1 MIRGIRSKDP
11 YRQCVDHRFFLILAN
26 QQNLISMF
34 HYFKN
39 ISWAFVILLV
49 FFSHQAFSQNLHDVP
64 EKLKTLVSQAL
75 KKAGNNEKELSK
87 AIELASS
94 EEIESVCFLI
104 SYMPE
109 RDLQALS
116 AEFIL
121 ENVRLALEARQ
132 KYTWCATLP
141 DSIFLNEV
149 LPYASLNETRENWR
163 TELYRTFSPI
173 VANCKNMHEAID
185 SVNRNILKITKV
197 EYNTQREKA
206 DQSPFES
213 MKSGM
218 ASCTGLSI
226 LLTAAFRAVGIP
238 SRIAGTPMWTN
249 MRGNHNWC
257 EVWID
262 GQWYFTEYYPDRLN
276 ASWFLEDAG
285 KADRNNPIHWIYA
298 STFKPTGLSFPLV
311 WDESIQYVHAHNVT
325 DRYIDLYLADD
336 DLKAISDSNYLLNV
350 VVYKSEN
357 SLNSKDRVI
366 ARVEVLDGDNVID
379 FGYSPGPN
387 DDLNR
392 YLKFTL
398 TRDKKYEIVLTLP
411 DGSQK
416 KMFQQSGDKSDQILK
431 LWFE

>member
-1 MIRGIRSKDP
+1 
-11 YRQCVDHRFFLILAN
+11 
-26 QQNLISMF
+26 MF
-34 HYFKN
+34 HHFKN
-39 ISWAFVILLV
+39 ISWVLVILLV
-49 FFSHQAFSQNLHDVP
+49 FFSGQTFSQNLHDVP
-64 EKLKTLVSQAL
+64 EKYKTFVSQAL

-87 AIELASS
+87 AIELASY
-94 EEIESVCFLI
+94 EEIESVCYLI
-104 SYMPE
+104 SFMPE

-121 ENVRLALEARQ
+121 ENVRLAQKAR
-132 KYTWCATLP
+132 KEFSWCAALP

-163 TELYRTFSPI
+163 ANFLETFGPLVKRCDNI
-173 VANCKNMHEAID
+173 YAAID
-185 SVNRNILKITKV
+185 SINRNILKITGV

-206 DQSPFES
+206 DQSPLES

-226 LLTAAFRAVGIP
+226 LLTAAFRSVGIP

-276 ASWFLEDAG
+276 FSWFLEDAG
-285 KADRNNPIHWIYA
+285 RADRNNPIHWIYA
-298 STFKPTGLSFPLV
+298 SSFKPTGLAFPLV
-311 WDESIQYVHAHNVT
+311 WDESIQYVHGHNVT

-336 DLKAISDSNYLLNV
+336 DLKAISDADYILNV
-350 VVYKSEN
+350 VVFQTEN
-357 SLNSKDRVI
+357 AVKSKDRVI
-366 ARVEVLDGDNVID
+366 ARVEVLDGAEVID
-379 FGYSPGPN
+379 FGYTPGP
-387 DDLNR
+387 DDDFNR

-398 TRDKKYEIVLTLP
+398 KRDKKYEIALTLP
-411 DGSQK
+411 GGSQK
-416 KMFQQSGDKSDQILK
+416 KFIQQSADHRNHILK
-431 LWFE
+431 LWLE

>member
-1 MIRGIRSKDP
+1 MINHFKK
-11 YRQCVDHRFFLILAN
+11 
-26 QQNLISMF
+26 ISCTL
-34 HYFKN
+34 
-39 ISWAFVILLV
+39 VLLLV
-49 FFSHQAFSQNLHDVP
+49 FFSNHTFSQNPAEVP
-64 EKLKTLVSQAL
+64 DAFKNLVDQAL
-75 KKAGNNEKELSK
+75 KKAGANENELSK
-87 AIELASS
+87 ALKLASS
-94 EEIESVCFLI
+94 EEKGPVSFLI
-104 SYMPE
+104 AYMPE
-109 RDLQALS
+109 RDLQTLN

-121 ENVRLALEARQ
+121 EHVRQAHQARQ
-132 KYTWCATLP
+132 KFSWCAALP
-141 DSIFLNEV
+141 DSVFLNEV

-163 TELYRTFSPI
+163 TEFMKTFGPL
-173 VANCKNMHEAID
+173 VAECNNIHEAID
-185 SVNRNILKITKV
+185 SINRNILKITGV

-226 LLTAAFRAVGIP
+226 MLTAAFRSVGIP

-276 ASWFLEDAG
+276 FSWFLEDAG
-285 KADRNNPIHWIYA
+285 KADRNNPIHWIYV
-298 STFKPTGLSFPLV
+298 SSFKPTGLAFPLV

-336 DLKAISDSNYLLNV
+336 DLKVISDADYILNV

-357 SLNSKDRVI
+357 MVKSKDRII
-366 ARVEVLDGDNVID
+366 ARVEIIDEEKVID
-379 FGYSPGPN
+379 FGYSPGPI

-398 TRDKKYEIVLTLP
+398 KRNKRYEIALTLP
-411 DGSQK
+411 DGTQK
-416 KMFQQSGDKSDQILK
+416 KVIQQSDDHRDQGLT
-431 LWFE
+431 LWVE

>member
-1 MIRGIRSKDP
+1 MTQFKKI
-11 YRQCVDHRFFLILAN
+11 FFTLLFFASVLSN
-26 QQNLISMF
+26 HAFAQNL
-34 HYFKN
+34 N
-39 ISWAFVILLV
+39 G
-49 FFSHQAFSQNLHDVP
+49 VP
-64 EKLKTLVSQAL
+64 ESYQKLINESLG
-75 KKAGNNEKELSK
+75 KAGTNAAQLSK
-87 AIELASS
+87 AIEMASP
-94 EEIESVCFLI
+94 EEKGSVCFLI
-104 SYMPE
+104 AYMPE
-109 RDLQALS
+109 RDLQTLN

-121 ENVRLALEARQ
+121 ENVRLAHQARQ
-132 KYTWCATLP
+132 KFSWCADLP

-163 TELYRTFSPI
+163 AEFIKTFEPL
-173 VANCKNMHEAID
+173 VAGSKNIYEAID
-185 SVNRNILKITKV
+185 SINRNILKITGV

-262 GQWYFTEYYPDRLN
+262 GKWYFTEYYPDRLN
-276 ASWFLEDAG
+276 FSWFLEDAG

-298 STFKPTGLSFPLV
+298 SSFKPTGLAFPLV
-311 WDESIQYVHAHNVT
+311 WDENIQYVHAQNVT

-336 DLKAISDSNYLLNV
+336 DSKAISDADYILNV

-357 SLNSKDRVI
+357 MVKSKDRVI
-366 ARVEVLDGDNVID
+366 ARVEIIDEEKVID
-379 FGYSPGPN
+379 FGYSPGPV

-398 TRDKKYEIVLTLP
+398 KRNKRYEIALTLP

-416 KMFQQSGDKSDQILK
+416 KVFHQSADHRDQVLT
-431 LWFE
+431 LWVE